1 MHWLGI
7 DIGTSAVKA
16 VLLDE
21 REQAVAADERPVATA
36 RPRPGWS
43 EQEPEAWWQVVVSVM
58 DGLAAQAPGALADV
72 RAIGLSG
79 QMHGVVL
86 LGADDKPLRPA
97 ILWNDARAAAE
108 AEALGRDHPELA
120 RVVGVIP
127 MAGFTAPKLPWLRAH
142 EPAIFRAIRT
152 VMLPKD
158 YVRLRLTGERFSEMS
173 DAAGTW
179 WLDEARRRWCEPAL
193 AACGL
198 GPEQVPPLLEGSDNA
213 GLLRPDLAR
222 RWGMRADVVVA
233 AGAGDAAAGA
243 VGAGAVHD
251 GDAFVSLGTSAQL
264 FVTTAEYRPAP
275 DTLVHAF
282 AHALPGLW
290 YQMGAMLNGAS
301 ALGFAAGLLGR
312 DIDALVAEAG
322 AIPPGSSSLLALP
335 YLTGERTPHNDPA
348 ARGVIFGLTPA
359 TTPAEVAL
367 AVMEGVAFS
376 IRDAQEALAASGTKV
391 ARAGFSGG
399 GARSLLWTRIL
410 ASVLGAPLVRARGA
424 VAGPALGAARLARL
438 ALTHEA
444 PSDVCGA
451 PDMLDETPPDPAL
464 QDLYAS
470 RYERFRR
477 LYAALKPEFARAAQ
491 GH

>member
-21 REQAVAADERPVATA
+21 REQVVASDERPLATS

-43 EQEPEAWWQVVVSVM
+43 EQEPEGWWQVVEAILDTMASRVP
-58 DGLAAQAPGALADV
+58 AALSDV

-86 LGADDKPLRPA
+86 LGADDRPLRPA
-97 ILWNDARAAAE
+97 ILWNDGRAAAE
-108 AEALGRDHPELA
+108 AEALGRDYPALA

-127 MAGFTAPKLPWLRAH
+127 MAGFTAPKLPWLRVH
-142 EPAIFRAIRT
+142 EPDVFRAIRT

-158 YVRLRLTGERFSEMS
+158 YVRLRLTGGRFSEMS

-198 GPEQVPPLLEGSDNA
+198 GPDQVPPLLEGSDDA
-213 GLLRPDLAR
+213 GLLRPELAR

-243 VGAGAVHD
+243 VGAGAVND

-264 FVTTAEYRPAP
+264 FVTTADYRPAP
-275 DTLVHAF
+275 ETLVHAF
-282 AHALPGLW
+282 AHALPGRW
-290 YQMGAMLNGAS
+290 FQMGAMLNGAS
-301 ALGFAAGLLGR
+301 ALGFTAGLLGR
-312 DIDALVAEAG
+312 DIDGLVAEAER
-322 AIPPGSSSLLALP
+322 IPPGSSDLLALP

-359 TTPAEVAL
+359 SRPAEVAL
-367 AVMEGVAFS
+367 AMMEGVAFS
-376 IRDAQEALAASGTKV
+376 IRNAQEALAASGTRV
-391 ARAGFSGG
+391 SRAGFSGG

-410 ASVLGAPLVRARGA
+410 ASALGVPLVRARSA

-438 ALTHEA
+438 ASTHEDPA
-444 PSDVCGA
+444 EVCRV
-451 PDMLDETPPDPAL
+451 PEVLDETPPDPAL
-464 QDLYAS
+464 QDLYAK
-470 RYERFRR
+470 RYDRFRQ
-477 LYAALKPEFARAAQ
+477 LYRALKPEFGRAAQ
-491 GH
+491 TH